1 MVGAKKIPL
10 IKWNLKT
17 VVGDEISFGSRFA
30 RVILRGG
37 LPVAVRY
44 TNFSLFL
51 TWNAVFCV
59 SNMMKI

>member
-17 VVGDEISFGSRFA
+17 VVADEISFGSRFA

-44 TNFSLFL
+44 TNFSLF
-51 TWNAVFCV
+51 
-59 SNMMKI
+59 